1 MLIDKMF
8 HKKSVW
14 QYNHGRNN
22 NNKSVDVMIQV

>member
-8 HKKSVW
+8 HIKSVW

-22 NNKSVDVMIQV
+22 NKSVDVMIQV